1 MALGFVPS
9 PGTGVTITLGVPRRS
24 GGRWFWAEPTM
35 HIYSGNSDFEKTEE
49 DGGIKN
55 ASAFVTLATCDG
67 TVSTQ
72 E

>member
-1 MALGFVPS
+1 
-9 PGTGVTITLGVPRRS
+9 
-24 GGRWFWAEPTM
+24 M